1 MPFRAGILY
10 IVYCIK
16 RNTEYSIQNTKYR
29 KSRGSPS
36 KALLCRAKEGF
47 SLIEILIALFVIV
60 ALVTILFSSSG
71 TLFTTR
77 SSKLQTVATKI
88 ASKEIENL
96 RNIAFASLPAAGTD
110 KACSTIDPD
119 LSKLKGPPTC
129 KEDVANY
136 DGKSDALT
144 DIKQVTVKINWK
156 TDNGADQNLKMDT
169 LIYRNGL

>member
-1 MPFRAGILY
+1 MPQRDS
-10 IVYCIK
+10 IK
-16 RNTEYSIQNTKYR
+16 YQVLSIKKKFIHNTKYIIHDTNQR
-29 KSRGSPS
+29 KFR
-36 KALLCRAKEGF
+36 GF

-77 SSKLQTVATKI
+77 SSKLQTVAAKI

-96 RNIAFASLPAAGTD
+96 RNIAFTSLPTEGID

-129 KEDVANY
+129 KVYVVNY
-136 DGKSDALT
+136 DGKSDTVPPLT

-156 TDNGADQNLKMDT
+156 TDNGADQNIKMDT
-169 LIYRNGL
+169 LIYKDGL